1 MKINSVFNKT
11 LLFVGAIVCTIGLQ
25 SCLDDD
31 DNNAYYLRYPNA
43 LVTVKGAADDAFF
56 LQLDDKTTLLP
67 TNVKTSP
74 FGDKEVRAL
83 VNYSEVNEPSGDYT
97 KACI

>member
-1 MKINSVFNKT
+1 MFNRRNHTMKINSVFNKT

-56 LQLDDKTTLLP
+56 LQLDDNKPANTCDISLKYNFL
-67 TNVKTSP
+67 
-74 FGDKEVRAL
+74 
-83 VNYSEVNEPSGDYT
+83 
-97 KACI
+97 

>member
-56 LQLDDKTTLLP
+56 
-67 TNVKTSP
+67 
-74 FGDKEVRAL
+74 
-83 VNYSEVNEPSGDYT
+83 
-97 KACI
+97 

>member
-1 MKINSVFNKT
+1 MFNRRNHTMKINSVFNKT

-43 LVTVKGAADDAFF
+43 LVTVKGAANQCKNFSF
-56 LQLDDKTTLLP
+56 RRQRSQSLGELQ
-67 TNVKTSP
+67 
-74 FGDKEVRAL
+74 
-83 VNYSEVNEPSGDYT
+83 
-97 KACI
+97 

>member
-31 DNNAYYLRYPNA
+31 DNNVCNLPCSLYTA
-43 LVTVKGAADDAFF
+43 
-56 LQLDDKTTLLP
+56 TLLG
-67 TNVKTSP
+67 KREASTSMITTSA
-74 FGDKEVRAL
+74 AL
-83 VNYSEVNEPSGDYT
+83 KPE
-97 KACI
+97 AL

>member
-67 TNVKTSP
+67 TNVKNFS
-74 FGDKEVRAL
+74 FRRQRSQSLGEL
-83 VNYSEVNEPSGDYT
+83 Q
-97 KACI
+97 